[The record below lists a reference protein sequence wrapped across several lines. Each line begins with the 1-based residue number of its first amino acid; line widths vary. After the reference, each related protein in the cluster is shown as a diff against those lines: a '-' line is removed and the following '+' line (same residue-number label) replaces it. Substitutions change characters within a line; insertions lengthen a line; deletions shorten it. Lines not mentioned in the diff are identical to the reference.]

1 MNTVPYAG
9 GVGGLSMMVNRGSE
23 AIPLPGILEARKC
36 KPKRQGVQVD
46 RKKRRWRNSS
56 RADKTSK
63 LKHDWKLPDD

>member
-1 MNTVPYAG
+1 MQNKGFNVEIAG
-9 GVGGLSMMVNRGSE
+9 
-23 AIPLPGILEARKC
+23 

-56 RADKTSK
+56 RADKASK